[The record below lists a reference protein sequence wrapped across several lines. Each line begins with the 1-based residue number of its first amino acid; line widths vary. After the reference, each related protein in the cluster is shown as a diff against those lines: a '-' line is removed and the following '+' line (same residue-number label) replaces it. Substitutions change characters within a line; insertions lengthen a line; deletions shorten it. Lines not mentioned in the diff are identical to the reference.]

1 MVTTIRTGRY
11 GPKKAAKKA
20 PLASFTKVADDAKIT
35 WLEKGGQSGGATTK
49 ELIEDALDEYS
60 RLFKAGIASNAE
72 KLTLARAFPDAPSY
86 VAAAADIP
94 ESSVMVVGGPASVE
108 MIDREGHLIKADA
121 LDRAFKKYMENFRT
135 RNAMVLH
142 SDVQVGWAL
151 PAYITKGGQIYKSG
165 VNNKELFFICE
176 LRDDTRIAERVA
188 KQIEDG
194 KLRSYSIAGSATKVQ
209 NMQKGVMPYMQVED
223 MELAE
228 VTVCEKG
235 VNQGAAFQILKAQT
249 GKISKD
255 QCGFRPATEVE
266 IENGIMCGTCK
277 FFNKEDKTCDTVD
290 GVFDDTDYCKIFDA
304 EEAQPEMEE
313 GPKVKV
319 RLILSDDNNI
329 EFNKTLQ
336 ELVQNPEWST
346 TSAGQQTQRDFW
358 DWDLEKDWNPFKKDP
373 AKEAAKN
380 MGLNEL
386 DDQGMKNFEHFIT
399 MYPNADSEA
408 HIQAWMD
415 RPDAYHAYYTNTHGN
430 ANMDYIN
437 QQAANVK
444 EGKGIIVPSMQKGWN
459 PFKSDAQKSKEMG
472 EKLDRLRE
480 ENPKFFAEQDARS
493 AASRSN
499 IMQELK
505 DRAAAKAAGSEM
517 EKQANTDRA
526 RVYADPKHTMMDEA
540 DKERATK
547 PKMHRSTA
555 RGIQEKIQNLLARD
569 DETLGEKQQSIE
581 LKQWGD
587 RQTKSYLERA
597 RDDARERRPKVDR
610 KDPPT
615 LPVVSEVREE
625 MEGLPKTISRGDKG
639 DTKMEKSLTNR
650 LIDLYKATGDISF
663 TTPSKGR
670 GNAGMG
676 GGTVTPAMGNPEL
689 QLAEEGKRLSID
701 ERMAADPTYSPFEP
715 AKRVPDN
722 KEEIFRRGKL
732 DVDVSDRGV
741 RGKDAE
747 LRGLNP
753 ETGRPYRQP
762 GVSAPMDE
770 EGRLYDTSNVTDEW
784 TESSPDSPSQQKY
797 GARKYQEHVLAQGG
811 GPSGPYSGEG
821 DDHVRN
827 PYRLNEEPK
836 YVPNTRT
843 ESMQR
848 LLDAYKKKPMPKAT
862 PMPERAAR
870 EGMSREQSQSMDI
883 RASMDMEKGATMN
896 NDYAEKLVK
905 GLENLMK
912 APFGEGGED
921 TGGMSSSMKKPT
933 VKTGPANDLASR
945 NRSYTPNPTGGG
957 LQTRNRSVQTYNDSR
972 PQSGGMARTPDAR
985 PQSGGKPTV
994 TPKITSMATP
1004 DPKVAAKVTPKASGT
1019 PGGAGMEEG
1028 MAMDD
1033 IGGMSNYKAPPTPG
1047 PANELASRGRGYTAT
1062 PPGGGLQTRNR
1073 LQTGKGDPRPQSGG
1087 MGRKPDVRP
1096 MQLSA
1101 DSLTDRLIKLYKA
1114 NDDPMTTKESFTA
1127 LTNEEA
1133 RQKEHDQLLRE
1144 YGFPSEVDPE
1154 ANRYIPVIETETDDK
1169 GIPINTKGPWV
1180 VNEAGND
1187 IGESH
1192 DEDAPSFSTSEKAHN
1207 REGKKTA
1214 SVSKS
1219 YLEKPPVTPFL
1230 STRSL

>member
-1 MVTTIRTGRY
+1 MVTIRTGRY
-11 GPKKAAKKA
+11 GPKKAVKKA
-20 PLASFTKVADDAKIT
+20 SASFTHVSEDSQIT
-35 WLEKGGQSGGATTK
+35 WLEKGGQTGGATTK

-165 VNNKELFFICE
+165 VKDKELFFICE

-188 KQIEDG
+188 KQIEEG

-346 TSAGQQTQRDFW
+346 TSAGLQTQRDFW
-358 DWDLEKDWNPFKKDP
+358 DWDLP
-373 AKEAAKN
+373 
-380 MGLNEL
+380 L
-386 DDQGMKNFEHFIT
+386 
-399 MYPNADSEA
+399 
-408 HIQAWMD
+408 
-415 RPDAYHAYYTNTHGN
+415 
-430 ANMDYIN
+430 
-437 QQAANVK
+437 
-444 EGKGIIVPSMQKGWN
+444 
-459 PFKSDAQKSKEMG
+459 
-472 EKLDRLRE
+472 
-480 ENPKFFAEQDARS
+480 
-493 AASRSN
+493 
-499 IMQELK
+499 
-505 DRAAAKAAGSEM
+505 
-517 EKQANTDRA
+517 EKQIELGKHANTDRA

-540 DKERATK
+540 DIERAKK
-547 PKMHRSTA
+547 PVLHRSTA
-555 RGIQEKIQNLLARD
+555 KRIDEDIQRRIARSP
-569 DETLGEKQQSIE
+569 ETLNESATSIE
-581 LKQWGD
+581 IKRD
-587 RQTKSYLERA
+587 REKDIKSYADKAKEA
-597 RDDARERRPKVDR
+597 AMSKRPKVM
-610 KDPPT
+610 T
-615 LPVVSEVREE
+615 LPVIADVQDE
-625 MEGLPKTISRGDKG
+625 MTHLPETTRSNRDKG
-639 DTKMEKSLTNR
+639 DGKMEKSLTSR

-676 GGTVTPAMGNPEL
+676 GGSVTPAMGNPEL
-689 QLAEEGKRLSID
+689 ELASDSISPELMAQNEHRASESKKPMSEQRDQEGNLLSEKYGPGTKYDDGRISFLENRIGRSRPDHSMYEPLSD
-701 ERMAADPTYSPFEP
+701 EDKKLASQRNS
-715 AKRVPDN
+715 
-722 KEEIFRRGKL
+722 IRRG
-732 DVDVSDRGV
+732 DMDIDTSDRGV
-741 RGKDAE
+741 RGNKAR
-747 LRGLNP
+747 LQGLSP
-753 ETGRPYRQP
+753 KTGRPENQP
-762 GVSAPMDE
+762 GFSPPVDAL
-770 EGRLYDTSNVTDEW
+770 GQAYDQSVMTDKW
-784 TESSPDSPSQQKY
+784 DFGGPDTPAEQKWK
-797 GARKYQEHVLAQGG
+797 ADKYQEQLSSRGG
-811 GPSGPYSGEG
+811 GPSGIGSGEG
-821 DDHVRN
+821 SDHIDN
-827 PYRLNEEPK
+827 PYNRYGGENFPGQK
-836 YVPNTRT
+836 VDPANVPNTRT

-848 LLDAYKKKPMPKAT
+848 LLDAYKKKPMPKPT
-862 PMPERAAR
+862 RMPEGAAR
-870 EGMSREQSQSMDI
+870 EGMSPEQSRSMDI
-883 RASMDMEKGATMN
+883 RASMDMEKGIGDIVRRLAGKGEKTPN
-896 NDYAEKLVK
+896 YRSREFAERRAEEHGGDVEEWMQKPVP
-905 GLENLMK
+905 EAMK
-912 APFGEGGED
+912 DKIAARADELGWKPSANPT
-921 TGGMSSSMKKPT
+921 TGK
-933 VKTGPANDLASR
+933 
-945 NRSYTPNPTGGG
+945 RSYSP
-957 LQTRNRSVQTYNDSR
+957 S
-972 PQSGGMARTPDAR
+972 SG
-985 PQSGGKPTV
+985 
-994 TPKITSMATP
+994 
-1004 DPKVAAKVTPKASGT
+1004 
-1019 PGGAGMEEG
+1019 
-1028 MAMDD
+1028 DD
-1033 IGGMSNYKAPPTPG
+1033 ITEEKSIVKRFA
-1047 PANELASRGRGYTAT
+1047 
-1062 PPGGGLQTRNR
+1062 
-1073 LQTGKGDPRPQSGG
+1073 
-1087 MGRKPDVRP
+1087 
-1096 MQLSA
+1096 
-1101 DSLTDRLIKLYKA
+1101 KLYKA
-1114 NDDPMTTKESFTA
+1114 NDDPMTTKESFTT

-1133 RQKEHDQLLRE
+1133 RQQDHDQLLRE

-1154 ANRYIPVIETETDDK
+1154 ANRYIPVVETETDDK
-1169 GIPINTKGPWV
+1169 GIPINHKGPWV

-1187 IGESH
+1187 VGESH
-1192 DEDAPSFSTSEKAHN
+1192 DEDAPSFSASEKAHN

-1219 YLEKPPVTPFL
+1219 YREKPPVTPFIAK
-1230 STRSL
+1230 RSL